1 MADAQAQAP
10 DIESLDLEGFKA
22 EDFAKLISVA
32 SDEQITEVGN
42 GPHRKLILDQIF
54 GRAAEHVEPGKAKG
68 NDAVVH
74 FKILDRP
81 QDQGGGYDHYEIVIK
96 DGTATVSDRPEQEPR
111 VTIKVNPLHFF
122 KLITGKESGPVLFM
136 TGRLKIDGDLMF
148 ASQLTSFFRLPKA
161 E

>member
-1 MADAQAQAP
+1 MTETQAP
-10 DIESLDLEGFKA
+10 DIENLDLENFKA
-22 EDFAKLISVA
+22 EDFAKLIAVA
-32 SDEQITEVGN
+32 TDEQINEVAT
-42 GPHRKLILDQIF
+42 GPHRKQILDQIF
-54 GRAAEHVEPGKAKG
+54 SRAAEHVEPQRAKG

-81 QDQGGGYDHYEIVIK
+81 EDQGGGYDHYEIVLE
-96 DGTATVSDRPEQEPR
+96 DGKATVSEKPEKDPR
-111 VTIKVNPLHFF
+111 LTVKVNPLHFF

-136 TGRLKIDGDLMF
+136 TGRLKIEGDLMF